1 MRFLPIYLLLFVLP
15 GWHLPAQPTETFMT
29 SFDPHPEDIRV
40 DKGYV
45 IWSIGDFV
53 YLINGFL
60 NDLGRRQQQLFKI
73 DANTKEIVKMVE
85 FVGPQNDIVII
96 ANTITS
102 DQHILLTGEWLDYD
116 AGNIMRMF
124 LAKLTPDLE
133 TVWINYYPN
142 LSTEYLYSDDLT
154 ETEAGDYLIYLT
166 EGIGPWP
173 HTSAKLRIIKT
184 DTLGNILFNKVL
196 VDTFLST
203 NGFGDITPTHDGNFL
218 VSSNVSGTYTDPQN
232 GTLTVNAI
240 LHKIDPDANQL
251 WSKSLGYVN
260 FSFQHPTS
268 TSLSGGG
275 AAVMWMK
282 DTATT
287 DPGIQP
293 DFPVMRGLDDEG
305 ESTWEHEWNTWGY
318 YGVERIF
325 EAKNGDILGVGFFQ
339 DPGAFTNK
347 GKGWLFRTTASGEQ
361 LWERFYSD
369 SLIRPWAPKMEMLDM
384 CEMED
389 GRIAVTGAILDSI
402 SVQGIFN
409 FNVVLLVL
417 DSMGCMEPGCSG
429 DNQYLVSASEPLFKR
444 SNLPAL
450 NVFPNPS
457 SGSFSVSLP
466 QGWPHRNRPLKLQYL
481 DQSGCHVQESNW
493 PLFEETIRIS
503 DFQGAEGVYYLL
515 LYEGNRPVAGGKMVI
530 QN

>member
-60 NDLGRRQQQLFKI
+60 NDMGRRQQQLFKI

-218 VSSNVSGTYTDPQN
+218 VSSNV
-232 GTLTVNAI
+232 
-240 LHKIDPDANQL
+240 
-251 WSKSLGYVN
+251 
-260 FSFQHPTS
+260 
-268 TSLSGGG
+268 
-275 AAVMWMK
+275 
-282 DTATT
+282 
-287 DPGIQP
+287 
-293 DFPVMRGLDDEG
+293 
-305 ESTWEHEWNTWGY
+305 
-318 YGVERIF
+318 
-325 EAKNGDILGVGFFQ
+325 
-339 DPGAFTNK
+339 
-347 GKGWLFRTTASGEQ
+347 
-361 LWERFYSD
+361 
-369 SLIRPWAPKMEMLDM
+369 
-384 CEMED
+384 
-389 GRIAVTGAILDSI
+389 
-402 SVQGIFN
+402 
-409 FNVVLLVL
+409 
-417 DSMGCMEPGCSG
+417 
-429 DNQYLVSASEPLFKR
+429 
-444 SNLPAL
+444 
-450 NVFPNPS
+450 
-457 SGSFSVSLP
+457 
-466 QGWPHRNRPLKLQYL
+466 
-481 DQSGCHVQESNW
+481 
-493 PLFEETIRIS
+493 
-503 DFQGAEGVYYLL
+503 
-515 LYEGNRPVAGGKMVI
+515 
-530 QN
+530 